1 MALRQR
7 CRGYEGNFGLDRL
20 VWTLEIRIEKIAHAL
35 FAFFAGRFA
44 RLRWAKK
51 QGSRLIQ
58 RRLNFGQRGINLEPC
73 LFGQHS
79 GRQSHESICD
89 LQRQKVTRDCEIE
102 LLRHGSDTSK
112 TTAAPYQTPHHRRD
126 VQLVLGKDS
135 NGVHP

>member
-1 MALRQR
+1 MSTHPSIRSRRRSKWRQAVIRRALWQRTRPSSRMVGATLRNMAAIGESLIRDNVALRQR

-73 LFGQHS
+73 LFAHS
-79 GRQSHESICD
+79 GRQC
-89 LQRQKVTRDCEIE
+89 
-102 LLRHGSDTSK
+102 
-112 TTAAPYQTPHHRRD
+112 
-126 VQLVLGKDS
+126 
-135 NGVHP
+135 